1 MNVALSTQSS
11 PILIIKNLHATINAT
26 PILKGITLTIHPGEV
41 HAIMGPNGSGK
52 TSLSNILAGKEGYT
66 VTEGEILF
74 QGKDLLALS
83 PEERAAA
90 GVFLGMQYP
99 TEIPGVNN
107 SYFLKTAL
115 NSIRRQRGESPLD
128 AIEFLDMVKTHL
140 KTVGMDEKFLKRAV
154 NAGFSGGEKKRN
166 EILQML
172 LLQPSLSILDE
183 TDSGLDVDALQIVA
197 QGVNQMR
204 KPEHGILLITH
215 YQRLLNY
222 VEPDFVHV
230 LMHGKIVKSG
240 DKTLASLIEESGYA
254 TL

>member
-1 MNVALSTQSS
+1 MLV
-11 PILIIKNLHATINAT
+11 IKNLHARIGTT
-26 PILKGITLTIHPGEV
+26 DILKGITLTINAGEV
-41 HAIMGPNGSGK
+41 HTIMGPNGSGK

-66 VTEGEILF
+66 VTEGEVLF
-74 QGKDLLALS
+74 QGQDLLALS
-83 PEERAAA
+83 PEERAVA

-99 TEIPGVNN
+99 IEIPGVNN

-115 NSIRRQRGESPLD
+115 NSIRKQRGQSEFD
-128 AIEFLDMVKTHL
+128 AVEFLEMVKNYL
-140 KTVGMDEKFLKRAV
+140 KEVGMDEKFLKRAV

-172 LLQPSLSILDE
+172 LLQPLLSILDE

-197 QGVNQMR
+197 QGVNHMR

-222 VEPDFVHV
+222 VEPDFVHI
-230 LMHGKIVKSG
+230 LMQGKIVKSG
-240 DKTLASLIEESGYA
+240 DKTLAYTIEESGYA